1 MRDDK
6 RLHLHVQICIHYVAD
21 HNACRSKPCKMGVL
35 AIGMHIS
42 TFAIASLVTQD
53 GLAVVGNWVL
63 NDLLYVAFA

>member
-1 MRDDK
+1 MFKYVYIMLQITMRAA
-6 RLHLHVQICIHYVAD
+6 LNHV
-21 HNACRSKPCKMGVL
+21 KMGVL